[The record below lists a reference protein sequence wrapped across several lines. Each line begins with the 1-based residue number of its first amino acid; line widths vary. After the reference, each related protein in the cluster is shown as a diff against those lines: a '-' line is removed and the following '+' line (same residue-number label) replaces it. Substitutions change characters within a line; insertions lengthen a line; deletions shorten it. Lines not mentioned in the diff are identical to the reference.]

1 MREPPIVASSREAA
15 EHIYGRLR
23 AHNRAFLCGAGDYR
37 FHIEENGTIVAG
49 IVAGGVCDTLEI
61 EFLFVDEA
69 HRGKGLGK
77 RLIAHA
83 EEAARRGGLTRVLLN
98 TYSFQAPEFYK
109 KLGYT
114 VAAKIDPCFGD
125 FAQYFFTKRL

>member
-1 MREPPIVASSREAA
+1 MRETPIVASSREAT
-15 EHIYGRLR
+15 ELIHGRLR
-23 AHNRAFLCGAGDYR
+23 KYNRLFLAGAGDYS
-37 FHIEENGTIVAG
+37 FHIEENGTVVAG

-83 EEAARRGGLTRVLLN
+83 EEAARRGGLTRVLVN

-114 VAAKIDPCFGD
+114 EAARIDPCFGD
-125 FAQYFFTKRL
+125 FKQYFFTKRL